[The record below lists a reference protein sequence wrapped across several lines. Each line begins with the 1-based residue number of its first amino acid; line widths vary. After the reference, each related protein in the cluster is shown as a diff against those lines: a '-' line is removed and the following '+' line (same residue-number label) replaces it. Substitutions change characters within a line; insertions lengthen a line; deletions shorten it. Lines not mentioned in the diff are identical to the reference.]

1 MTALTDHDLLDAS
14 GTELAA
20 RPDAPEQEHERERRL
35 RWRDVDLR
43 QTWQVLAGA
52 VFASVG
58 LVLIIVGYVGA
69 ANSPLVAEQIPY
81 LLSGGILGLALTIL
95 GGFLFWGH
103 WLYRQY
109 ERDEH
114 HQRRVTELLEALLAD
129 RAVPV
134 AGNGA
139 GRRRPGPDHVNAP
152 DLVMTPTGSVVHR
165 SDCAVV
171 QHAGTVRPV
180 TLEQAVADD
189 RRPCA
194 LCAPFGAD
202 AARP

>member
-1 MTALTDHDLLDAS
+1 MTALTDHDLLEAR
-14 GTELAA
+14 GIELAS
-20 RPDAPEQEHERERRL
+20 EQEHERERRL

-58 LVLIIVGYVGA
+58 LVLIVVGYVGA

-129 RAVPV
+129 RADRPVPV

-139 GRRRPGPDHVNAP
+139 GARRPAPEHVDVPA
-152 DLVMTPTGSVVHR
+152 LVMTPTGSVVHR
-165 SDCAVV
+165 GDCAVV
-171 QHAGTVRPV
+171 QHAGTVRPI
-180 TLEQAVADD
+180 TPEQATAED

-202 AARP
+202 APRP

>member
-1 MTALTDHDLLDAS
+1 MTALTDHDLLD
-14 GTELAA
+14 GRGVEL
-20 RPDAPEQEHERERRL
+20 APEQEHERERRL

-58 LVLIIVGYVGA
+58 LVLIVVGYVGA

-129 RAVPV
+129 RADRPVPV
-134 AGNGA
+134 GSGA
-139 GRRRPGPDHVNAP
+139 GARRPAAEQVDAP
-152 DLVMTPTGSVVHR
+152 ALVMTPTGSVVHR
-165 SDCAVV
+165 GDCAVV
-171 QHAGTVRPV
+171 QHAGTVRPI
-180 TLEQAVADD
+180 TREQATADV

-194 LCAPFGAD
+194 LCAPFEAD
-202 AARP
+202 APRP